1 MDALILQRCEYFTSF
16 RERSIRN
23 VFFFSFFLNARV
35 GSLRPFRMLTDGKNC
50 LNSRRTVYCIMHG
63 TFLAEITTVKVREQ
77 YEWNRIHRRWPSGN
91 V

>member
-23 VFFFSFFLNARV
+23 VFSSFQSARV

-50 LNSRRTVYCIMHG
+50 LNSQRTVYCITHS
-63 TFLAEITTVKVREQ
+63 TFLAEIIPVKVREQ
-77 YEWNRIHRRWPSGN
+77 YE
-91 V
+91 